1 MTDKDQTEDG
11 KRAVGGLARKLA
23 ASKEGTA
30 GTGGSLTLKALR
42 RSVAR
47 AAEDLCELPMAVIA
61 ARQTNRVP
69 EDLTGLLSDKH
80 LLVVLDCPEGR
91 IGGPDEIASPVA
103 LGHFRRLNQKGQG
116 LVVDAHSHL
125 VARQG

>member
-61 ARQTNRVP
+61 ARQPTA
-69 EDLTGLLSDKH
+69 
-80 LLVVLDCPEGR
+80 CPK
-91 IGGPDEIASPVA
+91 I
-103 LGHFRRLNQKGQG
+103 
-116 LVVDAHSHL
+116 
-125 VARQG
+125 

>member
-1 MTDKDQTEDG
+1 MSIRVRKASGSFMTDKDQTEDG

-69 EDLTGLLSDKH
+69 EDLPSVRQTSPCGSRLPRGTDRRSDAG
-80 LLVVLDCPEGR
+80 CRCGY
-91 IGGPDEIASPVA
+91 GPYSTADHGDGSRHVR
-103 LGHFRRLNQKGQG
+103 G
-116 LVVDAHSHL
+116 
-125 VARQG
+125 